1 VSIAPP
7 KVSASPSSDRRPT
20 ARRARAALYVCLLT
34 LGAAAMPANAVK
46 TDVVV
51 LLNGDRVTGEVRE
64 LASGRLRY
72 KTDDMGTLYIEWLNV
87 AQLTSATV
95 FEVETTDAR
104 RFIGRLEPR
113 GDSMLAVI
121 DDDQVDLLPHL
132 QVVRM
137 TRLDAG
143 FMRRLDG
150 SFDLGLTYTQ
160 ADHKTQFNFNLE
172 VDQRR
177 PAHQTSID
185 FSGILTDEEEGDDT
199 RRFDAT
205 FAHLGLRRAKW
216 FTHSFAT
223 AQGNNELGLDLRVLA
238 GFGLGRNAI
247 QTNRTLMRGSVGLA
261 VMEEW
266 PTSGASEEEIEAMLG
281 GSYSFF
287 TFDYPNTS
295 VDIRLTLFHGVSSD
309 GALRAEGDVS
319 VRRELWKD
327 LYISV
332 SAYESYDA
340 DPIVATAVS
349 NDYGLTTSIGWS
361 F

>member
-1 VSIAPP
+1 MSIAPSTE
-7 KVSASPSSDRRPT
+7 SAPPASDRRPT
-20 ARRARAALYVCLLT
+20 ARGTRAALGACLLF
-34 LGAAAMPANAVK
+34 LAAAAMPASAVK

-64 LASGRLRY
+64 LASGRLLY

-87 AQLTSATV
+87 AQLTSTTV

-104 RFIGRLEPR
+104 RFVGRLEPR

-121 DDDQVDLLPHL
+121 DDDQVDVLPHL
-132 QVVRM
+132 QVVRI

-143 FMRRLDG
+143 FLRRLEG
-150 SFDLGLTYTQ
+150 SFDLGLTYTK
-160 ADHKTQFNFNLE
+160 ADKTTQFNYDLE

-177 PAHQTSID
+177 PGHQTSFD
-185 FSGILTDEEEGDDT
+185 FSGILTDEEEGDET
-199 RRFDAT
+199 RRFDASFT
-205 FAHLGLRRAKW
+205 HLGLRRSKW

-223 AQGNNELGLDLRVLA
+223 AQGNDELGLELRVLA
-238 GFGLGRNAI
+238 GFGMGRSAI
-247 QTNRTLMRGSVGLA
+247 QTNRTLLRGSLGVA

-266 PTSGASEEEIEAMLG
+266 PTSGASEEEIEAVLSG
-281 GSYSFF
+281 AYSFF
-287 TFDYPNTS
+287 TFDFPNTS
-295 VDIRLTLFHGVSSD
+295 IDITLSLYHGLSSD
-309 GALRAEGDVS
+309 GALRAEGDIS

-327 LYISV
+327 LYV
-332 SAYESYDA
+332 SIGAYESYDA
-340 DPIVATAVS
+340 DPIVATAES